1 MRLETPYVFTG
12 NFRKYQNVK
21 IKDMAE
27 NRNEPI
33 NSAPIQKQPVRVA
46 SKSLSRKK
54 NSWLLILLWVIV
66 SCVLVFFAI
75 LLGGVIGYQS
85 TMQKQHTTATA
96 LSKTSLNEQF
106 DLALQDISESRYEV
120 ARQRLE
126 YIIAQEPSYPGVT
139 EKMAE
144 VMSILYATA
153 TPTPL
158 APTET
163 AIPTRDL
170 RPVEDLFKQAQS
182 LVAAQQ
188 WTEAIDTLVA
198 LRKADPAYQ
207 TARID
212 GMLFISLRQR
222 GVDKIW
228 KEGDLE
234 GGIYDLA
241 LAARFGPLDVQ
252 ANSSRELARL
262 YVIGSSFWEV
272 LPDQAIT
279 YFSQVAAAAP
289 GLRDMSGWTA
299 SARYR
304 EVLIQYGDQL
314 ATKKDWCNAQ
324 KQYDLALSMGADA
337 ALQEKASNAAIQ
349 CSPPTGTPTATGGV
363 PTATLPPYVSPSPTS
378 TTGSVPTET
387 NTPPVNPPTDT
398 VPAPSETPQPP
409 TETPVPPTATENIP
423 PTNTAPAPEAT
434 TPPAS

>member
-1 MRLETPYVFTG
+1 MFFPGTAG
-12 NFRKYQNVK
+12 NTNTFNNKA
-21 IKDMAE
+21 MAE
-27 NRNEPI
+27 NQNDLIKP
-33 NSAPIQKQPVRVA
+33 APVQNPPPPRVA
-46 SKSLSRKK
+46 PKSHSRKK
-54 NSWLLILLWVIV
+54 YPLFRFLLWA
-66 SCVLVFFAI
+66 VLFCGLVLFAI
-75 LLGGVIGYQS
+75 ILGVLIGTRSTTQS
-85 TMQKQHTTATA
+85 QHSTATA
-96 LSKTSLNEQF
+96 FSKTSLNEQF
-106 DLALQDISESRYEV
+106 NLALQDITENRYEV

-126 YIIAQEPSYPGVT
+126 YVIAQDPSYPGVT

-153 TPTPL
+153 TPTPP

-163 AIPTRDL
+163 ATPTRDL

-182 LVAAQQ
+182 LLAEQK
-188 WTEAIDTLVA
+188 WTETIDTLVA

-241 LAARFGPLDVQ
+241 LSARFGPLDVQ

-262 YVIGSSFWEV
+262 YVIGSSFWDV

-289 GLRDMSGWTA
+289 GLRDISGWTA

-324 KQYDLALSMGADA
+324 RQYELALSMGADA
-337 ALQEKASNAAIQ
+337 ALQEKTSNATIQ
-349 CSPPTGTPTATGGV
+349 CSPPTGTPTATGEI
-363 PTATLPPYVSPSPTS
+363 PTATLPANISPSPTS
-378 TTGSVPTET
+378 TTGSAPTQT
-387 NTPPVNPPTDT
+387 NTPPVNPPTNT
-398 VPAPSETPQPP
+398 VPAPTDTPQSP

-423 PTNTAPAPEAT
+423 PTDTVPAPEGT
-434 TPPAS
+434 TPPAL

>member
-1 MRLETPYVFTG
+1 
-12 NFRKYQNVK
+12 
-21 IKDMAE
+21 
-27 NRNEPI
+27 
-33 NSAPIQKQPVRVA
+33 VRF
-46 SKSLSRKK
+46 
-54 NSWLLILLWVIV
+54 LLLA
-66 SCVLVFFAI
+66 VLFCGLVLFAI
-75 LLGGVIGYQS
+75 ALGGLIGARSTAQS
-85 TMQKQHTTATA
+85 QHSTATA
-96 LSKTSLNEQF
+96 FSKTSLNEQF
-106 DLALQDISESRYEV
+106 DLALQDINENRYEV

-126 YIIAQEPSYPGVT
+126 YVIAQDPSYPGVT

-153 TPTPL
+153 TPTAP

-163 AIPTRDL
+163 ATPTRDL

-182 LVAAQQ
+182 LVAAQK
-188 WTEAIDTLVA
+188 WTEAIDTLLA

-228 KEGDLE
+228 KDGDLE

-289 GLRDMSGWTA
+289 GLRDISGWTA

-324 KQYDLALSMGADA
+324 QQYELALSMGADA
-337 ALQEKASNAAIQ
+337 TLQGKAGNAAIQ
-349 CSPPTGTPTATGGV
+349 CSPPTATPTATGEI
-363 PTATLPPYVSPSPTS
+363 PTATFPAYVSPSPTA
-378 TTGSVPTET
+378 TTGSIPTET
-387 NTPPVNPPTDT
+387 NTPPVIPPTDT
-398 VPAPSETPQPP
+398 VPAPSDTPQPP

-423 PTNTAPAPEAT
+423 PTDTVPAPEGT
-434 TPPAS
+434 TPPAL

>member
-1 MRLETPYVFTG
+1 
-12 NFRKYQNVK
+12 
-21 IKDMAE
+21 MAE
-27 NRNEPI
+27 NQKNSI
-33 NSAPIQKQPVRVA
+33 NSAPIQKPSPKVA
-46 SKSLSRKK
+46 VKTHSRKK
-54 NSWLLILLWVIV
+54 YSFVRFLLWAVLFCGLVIFA
-66 SCVLVFFAI
+66 VLI
-75 LLGGVIGYQS
+75 GGAVGYQ
-85 TMQKQHTTATA
+85 TTTQIQHSTATA
-96 LSKTSLNEQF
+96 FSKTSLNEQF
-106 DLALQDISESRYEV
+106 NLALQDIAESRYEV

-126 YIIAQEPSYPGVT
+126 YVIAQNPSYPGVT

-153 TPTPL
+153 TPTAP

-163 AIPTRDL
+163 ATPTRDL

-182 LVAAQQ
+182 LVAAQK

-198 LRKADPAYQ
+198 LRKTDPAYQ

-314 ATKKDWCNAQ
+314 AAKKDWCNAQ
-324 KQYDLALSMGADA
+324 QQYELALSMGADA
-337 ALQEKASNAAIQ
+337 TLQEKTSNAAIQ
-349 CSPPTGTPTATGGV
+349 CSPPTSTPTATGEI
-363 PTATLPPYVSPSPTS
+363 PTNTPPPYVSPSPTA
-378 TTGSVPTET
+378 TTGSLPTET
-387 NTPPVNPPTDT
+387 NTPPVIPPTDT
-398 VPAPSETPQPP
+398 VPVPSDTPQPPTDTPQPPTDTPQPP
-409 TETPVPPTATENIP
+409 TETPVPPTDTV
-423 PTNTAPAPEAT
+423 PAPEGT
-434 TPPAS
+434 TPPAL

>member
-1 MRLETPYVFTG
+1 MFFTG
-12 NFRKYQNVK
+12 TAGNIDTFNNKA
-21 IKDMAE
+21 MAE
-27 NRNEPI
+27 NQNDLIKP
-33 NSAPIQKQPVRVA
+33 APVQKPPLPRVA
-46 SKSLSRKK
+46 PKSHIRKK
-54 NSWLLILLWVIV
+54 YPLVRFLLWA
-66 SCVLVFFAI
+66 VLFCSLVLFAI
-75 LLGGVIGYQS
+75 VLGGLIGARSTAQS
-85 TMQKQHTTATA
+85 QHSTATA
-96 LSKTSLNEQF
+96 FSKTSLNEQF
-106 DLALQDISESRYEV
+106 NLALQDITENRYEV

-126 YIIAQEPSYPGVT
+126 YVIAQDPSYPGVT

-153 TPTPL
+153 TPTPP

-163 AIPTRDL
+163 ATPTRDL

-182 LVAAQQ
+182 LLAEQK
-188 WTEAIDTLVA
+188 WTETIDTLVA

-241 LAARFGPLDVQ
+241 LSARFGPLDVQ

-272 LPDQAIT
+272 LPDQAII

-289 GLRDMSGWTA
+289 GLRDISGWTA

-324 KQYDLALSMGADA
+324 QQYELALSMGADA
-337 ALQEKASNAAIQ
+337 ALQEKASNATIQ
-349 CSPPTGTPTATGGV
+349 CSPPTGTPTATGET
-363 PTATLPPYVSPSPTS
+363 PTSTLPPNISPSPTS
-378 TTGSVPTET
+378 TTGSAPTQT
-387 NTPPVNPPTDT
+387 NTPPVNPPTNT
-398 VPAPSETPQPP
+398 VPAPTDTPQPP
-409 TETPVPPTATENIP
+409 TETPVPPTATENLP
-423 PTNTAPAPEAT
+423 PTDTVPAPEGT
-434 TPPAS
+434 TPPAL

>member
-1 MRLETPYVFTG
+1 
-12 NFRKYQNVK
+12 
-21 IKDMAE
+21 MAE
-27 NRNEPI
+27 KQNDPI
-33 NSAPIQKQPVRVA
+33 KPAPVRNPPQLSAVP
-46 SKSLSRKK
+46 KSGGKK
-54 NSWLLILLWVIV
+54 KFILVRFLLWA
-66 SCVLVFFAI
+66 VLFCGLVLFAI
-75 LLGGVIGYQS
+75 VLGGLIGAQS
-85 TMQKQHTTATA
+85 TAQSQHSTATA
-96 LSKTSLNEQF
+96 FSKTSLSEQF
-106 DLALQDISESRYEV
+106 NLALQDITEMRYEV

-126 YIIAQEPSYPGVT
+126 YVIAQDPSYPGVT

-153 TPTPL
+153 TPTPP
-158 APTET
+158 APTDT
-163 AIPTRDL
+163 STPTRDL
-170 RPVEDLFKQAQS
+170 RPVEELFKQAQS
-182 LVAAQQ
+182 LVAAQK
-188 WTEAIDTLVA
+188 WTETIDTLLA
-198 LRKADPAYQ
+198 LRKTDPAYQ
-207 TARID
+207 TARVD

-241 LAARFGPLDVQ
+241 LAARFGPLDVL

-314 ATKKDWCNAQ
+314 AAKKDWCNAQ
-324 KQYDLALSMGADA
+324 KQYELALSMGADA

-349 CSPPTGTPTATGGV
+349 CSPPTGTPTATGEI
-363 PTATLPPYVSPSPTS
+363 PTATLPAYVSPSPTS
-378 TTGSVPTET
+378 TNGPVPTET

-398 VPAPSETPQPP
+398 VPAPTETPQPPTETSQLPTETSQLP
-409 TETPVPPTATENIP
+409 TETPVPPTATENIL
-423 PTNTAPAPEAT
+423 PTNTAPAPEGT
-434 TPPAS
+434 TPPAL

>member
-1 MRLETPYVFTG
+1 
-12 NFRKYQNVK
+12 
-21 IKDMAE
+21 MAE
-27 NRNEPI
+27 NQKEPVK
-33 NSAPIQKQPVRVA
+33 SAPTQNPPPLRVA
-46 SKSLSRKK
+46 PKSRSRKK
-54 NSWLLILLWVIV
+54 FPVIRFLLWA
-66 SCVLVFFAI
+66 VLFCGLALFAI
-75 LLGGVIGYQS
+75 LLGGLTGARSTAQS
-85 TMQKQHTTATA
+85 QHSTATA
-96 LSKTSLNEQF
+96 FLKTSLDEQF
-106 DLALQDISESRYEV
+106 DLAVQDITEYRYEV

-126 YIIAQEPSYPGVT
+126 YVIAQDPSYPGVT

-153 TPTPL
+153 TPTAP
-158 APTET
+158 APTTT
-163 AIPTRDL
+163 ATPTRDL

-182 LVAAQQ
+182 LVAAQK

-198 LRKADPAYQ
+198 LRQSDPNYQ

-241 LAARFGPLDVQ
+241 LAARFGPLDIQ

-272 LPDQAIT
+272 LPDQAII
-279 YFSQVAAAAP
+279 YFSQVAAASP
-289 GLRDMSGWTA
+289 GLRDISGWTA

-314 ATKKDWCNAQ
+314 ATKKDWCTAQ
-324 KQYDLALSMGADA
+324 QQYELALSMGADG
-337 ALQEKASNAAIQ
+337 ALQEKTSNAAIQ
-349 CSPPTGTPTATGGV
+349 CSPPTGTPTATGEI
-363 PTATLPPYVSPSPTS
+363 PTATLPANISPSPSSTS
-378 TTGSVPTET
+378 GSIPTET
-387 NTPPVNPPTDT
+387 STPPVIPPTNT
-398 VPAPSETPQPP
+398 SQAPTDTPQPP

-423 PTNTAPAPEAT
+423 PTDTAPAPEGT
-434 TPPAS
+434 TPPAL